1 MKNKT
6 LSSVFIICCYCCAHS
21 QTNNKVGFTTTN
33 PTEIIDVNGTARVRD
48 IPTNGNP
55 NAIYTKPDGTVSTA
69 KDQTFNATKT
79 LVVDANGVVGSIDG
93 IAITTA
99 PTIKTIQYS
108 RTSTTIDANT
118 PTNSVTTMGNLSVRY
133 AATDSAEHNAV
144 QFVTAIPT
152 HVTAFAQVAGGG
164 EPTNKI
170 FSNWK
175 TTVSTGVA
183 TAWNPVSNQGLT
195 PTNRDTYNAMVTL
208 HNTQEIYRVSIIC
221 NGFIAAS
228 GGVPSVPAQVIIF
241 IEKLQ

>member
-6 LSSVFIICCYCCAHS
+6 LSSVFIMCCYCCAYS
-21 QTNNKVGFTTTN
+21 QTNNKVGFTTTT

-48 IPTNGNP
+48 IPLNGNL

-69 KDQTFNATKT
+69 KDQTFNAVKT

-108 RTSTTIDANT
+108 RTATTIDANT
-118 PTNSVTTMGNLSVRY
+118 PVNSVTTMGNLTVRFN
-133 AATDSAEHNAV
+133 AINSNQNNAV

-164 EPTNKI
+164 SPTNTI
-170 FSNWK
+170 YSNWK
-175 TTVSTGVA
+175 TTASSGVA
-183 TAWNPVSNQGLT
+183 TAWNTVSDQGLT

-208 HNTQEIYRVSIIC
+208 HNTQEIYRISIIC
-221 NGFIAAS
+221 NGSIAAS